1 MAQDKYSALW
11 VSHSRINDFKACP
24 RAYYLKYIYRNPK
37 TGHKMKLM
45 TSPLAL
51 GQIVHDVLDTLKAL
65 PVKERFNTEASLI
78 GKLHES
84 WKKIEGKKGGFMDS
98 SIEQQYKTRAEG
110 MLLKLMKNPG
120 PLARLA
126 VKLKMDLPYFW
137 LSEEKNI
144 ILSGKIDWME
154 YLPDTDSIHI
164 IDFKTSKNE
173 EKDDSLQLPIYYIL
187 AKRCQTRHIER
198 MSYWYL
204 ERGEE
209 GIVEKKLPDEEKVL
223 NKILDSALEI
233 QLAVKLGRFK
243 CKQPD
248 GCYSCKPLEL
258 IIKGEGEFVGV
269 NNYKEDI
276 YVLDSASSGDS
287 KESEI
292 L

>member
-1 MAQDKYSALW
+1 MAKDKYSALW

-45 TSPLAL
+45 SSPLAL
-51 GQIVHDVLDTLKAL
+51 GQVVHDVLDSLKEL
-65 PVKERFNTEASLI
+65 PTKDRFKISLV
-78 GKLHES
+78 GKLHEL
-84 WKKIEGKKGGFMDS
+84 WEKIEGKKGGFMDS
-98 SIEQQYKTRAEG
+98 SIEQQYKTRAEE
-110 MLLKLMKNPG
+110 MLLRVMKNPG

-126 VKLKMDLPYFW
+126 VKLKMDFPYFW

-173 EKDDSLQLPIYYIL
+173 EKEDSLQLPIYYIL
-187 AKRCQTRHIER
+187 ARKCQARHISR

-204 ERGEE
+204 ERKEDGL
-209 GIVEKKLPDEEKVL
+209 VEQELPDEKVIL
-223 NKILDSALEI
+223 NTIIENALEI
-233 QLAVKLGRFK
+233 QLATKLGRFK

-258 IIKGEGEFVGV
+258 LLKGEGEFVGV

-276 YVLDSASSGDS
+276 YVLDSASSGGS
-287 KESEI
+287 NESEI

>member
-11 VSHSRINDFKACP
+11 VSHSRINDFKTCP
-24 RAYYLKYIYRNPK
+24 RAYFLKYLYRNPK

-45 TSPLAL
+45 TPPLAL
-51 GQIVHDVLDTLKAL
+51 GQIVHDVLDSLKEL
-65 PVKERFNTEASLI
+65 PTKERFKVSLV
-78 GKLHES
+78 GKLHGLWE
-84 WKKIEGKKGGFMDS
+84 KIEGKKGGFLDS

-110 MLLKLMKNPG
+110 MLLHLMKNPG
-120 PLARLA
+120 PLAQLA
-126 VKLKMDLPYFW
+126 VRLKMELPYFW

-187 AKRCQTRHIER
+187 AKRCQTRHIAR

-204 ERGEE
+204 EREE
-209 GIVEKKLPDEEKVL
+209 GLIEKELPDEEK
-223 NKILDSALEI
+223 ILGTILESALEI
-233 QLAVKLGRFK
+233 QLAVKLGLFK
-243 CKQPD
+243 CKHPD
-248 GCYSCKPLEL
+248 GECYSCKPLEL
-258 IIKGEGEFVGV
+258 LLKGEGELVGV

-276 YVLDSASSGDS
+276 YVLDTASSSDS
-287 KESEI
+287 RESEI

>member
-11 VSHSRINDFKACP
+11 VSHSRINDFKTCP
-24 RAYYLKYIYRNPK
+24 RAYYLKYLYRNPK
-37 TGHKMKLM
+37 NGHKMKLM
-45 TSPLAL
+45 TPPLAL
-51 GQIVHDVLDTLKAL
+51 GQIVHDVLDSLKEL
-65 PVKERFNTEASLI
+65 PTKERFKVSLI

-84 WKKIEGKKGGFMDS
+84 WEKIEGKKGGFLDS

-110 MLLKLMKNPG
+110 MLLRLMKNPG

-126 VKLKMDLPYFW
+126 VRLKMELPYFW

-173 EKDDSLQLPIYYIL
+173 ENNESLQLPIYYIL
-187 AKRCQTRHIER
+187 AKRCQTRHISR

-204 ERGEE
+204 EREE
-209 GIVEKKLPDEEKVL
+209 ECMVEKNLPDEEK
-223 NKILDSALEI
+223 ILDSILESALEI

-243 CKQPD
+243 CRQPEG

-258 IIKGEGEFVGV
+258 LVKGEGEFVGV

-276 YVLDSASSGDS
+276 YVLDSASSGDN

>member
-1 MAQDKYSALW
+1 MAKDKYSALW

-51 GQIVHDVLDTLKAL
+51 GQVVHDVLDSLKEL
-65 PVKERFNTEASLI
+65 PTKDRFKISLV
-78 GKLHES
+78 GKLHEL
-84 WKKIEGKKGGFMDS
+84 WEKIEGKKGGFMDS
-98 SIEQQYKTRAEG
+98 SIEQQYKTRAEE
-110 MLLKLMKNPG
+110 MLLRVMKNPG

-173 EKDDSLQLPIYYIL
+173 EKEDSLQLPIYYIL
-187 AKRCQTRHIER
+187 ARKCQARHISR

-204 ERGEE
+204 ERKEDGL
-209 GIVEKKLPDEEKVL
+209 VEQELPDEKVIL
-223 NKILDSALEI
+223 NTIIENALEI
-233 QLAVKLGRFK
+233 QLATKLGRFK

-258 IIKGEGEFVGV
+258 LLKGEGEFVGV

-276 YVLDSASSGDS
+276 YVLDSASSGGS
-287 KESEI
+287 NESEI

>member
-1 MAQDKYSALW
+1 MSQDKYSALW
-11 VSHSRINDFKACP
+11 VSHSRINDFNTCP
-24 RAYYLKYIYRNPK
+24 RAYYLKYLYRNPK

-45 TSPLAL
+45 TPPLAL
-51 GQIVHDVLDTLKAL
+51 GQIVHDVLDSLKEL
-65 PVKERFNTEASLI
+65 PLKERFKVSLV
-78 GKLHES
+78 GKLHEL
-84 WKKIEGKKGGFMDS
+84 WKKIEGKKGGFLDS
-98 SIEQQYKTRAEG
+98 SIEQQYKMRAEG
-110 MLLKLMKNPG
+110 MLLRLMKTPG
-120 PLARLA
+120 PLAKLA

-173 EKDDSLQLPIYYIL
+173 ENDESLQLPIYYIL
-187 AKRCQTRHIER
+187 AKRCQTRHIAR
-198 MSYWYL
+198 ISYWYL
-204 ERGEE
+204 EREE
-209 GIVEKKLPDEEKVL
+209 GIIEKKLPDEEMVL
-223 NKILDSALEI
+223 TRILDSALEI
-233 QLAVKLGRFK
+233 QLATKLGRFK

-248 GCYSCKPLEL
+248 GGCYACKPNEL
-258 IIKGEGEFVGV
+258 LLKGEGEFVGV

-276 YVLDSASSGDS
+276 YVLDSASSTES

>member
-51 GQIVHDVLDTLKAL
+51 GQIVHDVLDSLKEL
-65 PVKERFNTEASLI
+65 PTKERFKESLI
-78 GKLHES
+78 IRLHEL
-84 WKKIEGKKGGFMDS
+84 WVKIEGKKGGFMNS
-98 SIEQQYKTRAEG
+98 SIEQQYKTRAEE
-110 MLLKLMKNPG
+110 MLLRIMKNPG

-154 YLPDTDSIHI
+154 YLPKTDSIHI

-173 EKDDSLQLPIYYIL
+173 EKEDSLQLPIYYIL
-187 AKRCQTRHIER
+187 AKKCQMRHIAR

-204 ERGEE
+204 DREE
-209 GIVEKKLPDEEKVL
+209 GGMAEKELPDEGEIL
-223 NKILDSALEI
+223 NSIIDSALEI

-258 IIKGEGEFVGV
+258 LLKGEGEFVGV
-269 NNYKEDI
+269 NHYKEDI
-276 YVLDSASSGDS
+276 YVLDSAASNGS

>member
-11 VSHSRINDFKACP
+11 VSHSRINDFKSCP
-24 RAYYLKYIYRNPK
+24 RAYYLKYLYRNPK

-45 TSPLAL
+45 SPPLAL
-51 GQIVHDVLDTLKAL
+51 GSIVHDVLDSLTVL
-65 PVKERFNTEASLI
+65 PLKERFKLSLV
-78 GKLHES
+78 GKLHEL
-84 WKKIEGKKGGFMDS
+84 WTKIEGKKGGFMDS
-98 SIEQQYKTRAEG
+98 SIEQQYRTRGEE
-110 MLLKLMKNPG
+110 MLLRLMKNPG

-144 ILSGKIDWME
+144 ILCGKIDWME
-154 YLPDTDSIHI
+154 YLPEIDSVHI
-164 IDFKTSKNE
+164 IDFKTSKKD
-173 EKDDSLQLPIYYIL
+173 EKDESLQLPIYYLL
-187 AKRCQTRHIER
+187 AKKCQQRHVAK

-204 ERGEE
+204 ERED
-209 GIVEKKLPDEEKVL
+209 GIVEKELPTEEKVL
-223 NKILDSALEI
+223 QQVMDSALEI
-233 QLAVKLGRFK
+233 QLATKLQRFK

-248 GCYSCKPLEL
+248 GCYSCKPYEL
-258 IIKGEGEFVGV
+258 ILKGEAEFIGI

-276 YVLDSASSGDS
+276 YVLDNASSGDS